1 MNPMSM
7 DENPITAA
15 PGGDNTA
22 ALLVG
27 LTRLEAKVDVA
38 LAQHGADIQNHKSA
52 INDHEA
58 RIRVLE
64 AKPSVSPRVLWTT
77 VTSGV
82 MLVLAA
88 GPIIARLFGAP

>member
-1 MNPMSM
+1 M
-7 DENPITAA
+7 DENVLTTA
-15 PGGDNTA
+15 PGTDNGA

-27 LTRLEAKVDVA
+27 MTRLEAKIDVA
-38 LAQHGADIQNHKSA
+38 LAQHGADLQNHKTKLD
-52 INDHEA
+52 DHEA
-58 RIRVLE
+58 RLRVQE